1 MQKRQASY
9 NMMYHRKDQRFK
21 EKNSRGNRE
30 KQDNIKPVS
39 VDNFLNS
46 NLDPAE
52 LKPRNRNNDMPHPRS
67 CKAGSLKI

>member
-1 MQKRQASY
+1 
-9 NMMYHRKDQRFK
+9 MMYHRKDQRFK
-21 EKNSRGNRE
+21 ETNSRGNRV

-52 LKPRNRNNDMPHPRS
+52 LKPRNRNNEMLYPRS

>member
-1 MQKRQASY
+1 
-9 NMMYHRKDQRFK
+9 MYHRKDQRFK
-21 EKNSRGNRE
+21 ETNSRGIRV

-52 LKPRNRNNDMPHPRS
+52 LKPRNRNNEMLYPRS

>member
-1 MQKRQASY
+1 
-9 NMMYHRKDQRFK
+9 MYHRKDQRFK
-21 EKNSRGNRE
+21 ETNSRGNRV

-52 LKPRNRNNDMPHPRS
+52 LKPRNRNNEMLYPRS